1 MTRVRETSDNDLPLV
16 DRRARS
22 GTVLRILL
30 LALVLIAAAAAFVYF
45 KDSLENEI
53 VLGILGV
60 LAMMGIFFLVSSI
73 IGFIEVMPQSQS
85 DGLARRFLSAHPDGT
100 LITDAKGH
108 MVYANATYCRMSGTT
123 KASDIQSL
131 ETLLSRSR
139 DRPKRSI
146 ASSMF
151 CGRGVTVT
159 RSSVCSSRSGRPLPA
174 GRTGTG

>member
-45 KDSLENEI
+45 RDSLENEI

-85 DGLARRFLSAHPDGT
+85 DGLARRFLSAHPEGT

-123 KASDIQSL
+123 KASDIQSP
-131 ETLLSRSR
+131 RR
-139 DRPKRSI
+139 FCRAAANRPKRFI
-146 ASSMF
+146 VSST
-151 CGRGVTVT
+151 CCAKAATVT
-159 RSSVCSSRSGRPLPA
+159 RSSGC
-174 GRTGTG
+174 